1 MTALFAFAAIVFLI
15 TTCWLWY
22 KYSLVRDDND
32 YLTDKTRRL
41 EDENKVMR
49 DNDAMLSIEE
59 KAKAYDRLPHTSF
72 DECGDPIDSKWRL

>member
-1 MTALFAFAAIVFLI
+1 MATS
-15 TTCWLWY
+15 
-22 KYSLVRDDND
+22 SLSLPELVSSQAQKEV
-32 YLTDKTRRL
+32 THM

>member
-1 MTALFAFAAIVFLI
+1 MTALFAFAAVVFLI

-41 EDENKVMR
+41 EDENRVMR
-49 DNDAMLSIEE
+49 DNGAMLSIEE
-59 KAKAYDRLPHTSF
+59 KAKAYERSPHMSF
-72 DECGDPIDSKWRL
+72 DECGDPIDSKWRI